1 MSHMR
6 ATFQK
11 KKKSWC
17 RSSTMKEYFPSQSFI
32 VQESNNF
39 NEDLNFQRMFVLE
52 MIFEIFLHKFYK
64 LIYVSL
70 IIKM

>member
-1 MSHMR
+1 
-6 ATFQK
+6 
-11 KKKSWC
+11 
-17 RSSTMKEYFPSQSFI
+17 MKEYFPSQSFI